1 MIHFREI
8 GAGNCNLT
16 PADKLAIL
24 DQLVPLEGVA
34 DGMHDSVLQHRV
46 DAVARPPTRRI
57 LGTLQLFVGNL
68 WPGTRWLR
76 RRFTKAVVSGDRLRY
91 ETGFT
96 STSPRTIQ
104 LSKLQDVRVVQGWL
118 QRLLNIGDLSLE
130 TSGETSRLTIR
141 NIDAPQ
147 TVADDLMNRSQTGS
161 AKA

>member
-1 MIHFREI
+1 
-8 GAGNCNLT
+8 
-16 PADKLAIL
+16 
-24 DQLVPLEGVA
+24 
-34 DGMHDSVLQHRV
+34 
-46 DAVARPPTRRI
+46 
-57 LGTLQLFVGNL
+57 LFVGNL

-76 RRFTKAVVSGDRLRY
+76 RRFTKAVVSGDRFRY